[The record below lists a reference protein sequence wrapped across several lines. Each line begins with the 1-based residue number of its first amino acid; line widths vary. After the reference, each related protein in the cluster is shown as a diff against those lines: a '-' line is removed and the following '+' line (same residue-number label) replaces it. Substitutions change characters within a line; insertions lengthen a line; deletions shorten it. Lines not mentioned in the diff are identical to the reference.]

1 MLQSGSKMK
10 IHNKTNIIKEY
21 YKVIQKE
28 PAKFRESINQIDSK
42 GFSDGG
48 V

>member
-21 YKVIQKE
+21 YKEIRKK
-28 PAKFRESINQIDSK
+28 PAKVRESINQVDSK